1 MTCKRFHRKII
12 ISALDALLIFCVSI
26 FSACNSKRNEDPKK
40 VAEQHN
46 DAKFNTDGQEAN
58 AHFLTDAA
66 AMCLQQIKLAKLA
79 QQNSIRP
86 DVQQRGKIFETEYTK
101 IYKSIAYLASIK
113 TVTLPSDL
121 SNEQKKI
128 YTDLGFEISKDFD
141 KKYFDRVIKDHNAA
155 IEEYQQVQKKTTDG
169 EIKSFIEKT
178 LPVLTGNLNLI
189 KTEQQQ

>member
-1 MTCKRFHRKII
+1 MFIN
-12 ISALDALLIFCVSI
+12 ALYAGLI
-26 FSACNSKRNEDPKK
+26 FSAAIFNGCDPKKNEDPKK

-46 DAKFNTDGQEAN
+46 DAKFNTSNQESD

-86 DVQQRGKIFETEYTK
+86 DVQERGKIFETEYTK
-101 IYKSIAYLASIK
+101 IYKSITYLATIK

-121 SNEQKKI
+121 SDEQKKI

-141 KKYFDRVIKDHNAA
+141 KKYFDRVIIDHNAA
-155 IEEYQQVQKKTTDG
+155 IEEYQKVQKETSDG

-189 KTEQQQ
+189 KTYQQQ